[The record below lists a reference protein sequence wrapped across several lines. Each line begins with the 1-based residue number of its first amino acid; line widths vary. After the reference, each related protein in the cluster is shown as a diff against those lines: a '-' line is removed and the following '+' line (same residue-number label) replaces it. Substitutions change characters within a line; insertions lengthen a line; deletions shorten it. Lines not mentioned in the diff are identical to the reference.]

1 MGFVD
6 HARVLLRALLIRI
19 TLLLAGCTV
28 LVIAIWI
35 NLNAGSV
42 ILAGLL
48 SPDSSVDIVV
58 SVARLAAPAVGLW
71 LIYRG
76 LR

>member
-6 HARVLLRALLIRI
+6 RAKVILRALLIRLA
-19 TLLLAGCTV
+19 LLVVGCAA
-28 LVIAIWI
+28 LILAIWI
-35 NLNAGSV
+35 NLDAGNE
-42 ILAGLL
+42 ILAGLF
-48 SPDSSVDIVV
+48 SPRSSVDTAV
-58 SVARLAAPAVGLW
+58 SVARLAAPAFGLW

>member
-1 MGFVD
+1 MAFVD
-6 HARVLLRALLIRI
+6 RAKALLRALLIRLA
-19 TLLLAGCTV
+19 LLVVGCAA

-35 NLNAGSV
+35 NLDAGNE
-42 ILAGLL
+42 ILAGLF
-48 SPDSSVDIVV
+48 SPRSSVDTAV
-58 SVARLAAPAVGLW
+58 SVARLAAPAFALW

>member
-6 HARVLLRALLIRI
+6 RAKVILLALLIRLA
-19 TLLLAGCTV
+19 LLVAGCAA
-28 LVIAIWI
+28 LIIAIWI
-35 NLNAGSV
+35 NLNAGNE
-42 ILAGLL
+42 ILAGLF
-48 SPDSSVDIVV
+48 SPRSSVDTAV
-58 SVARLAAPAVGLW
+58 SVARLAAPAFGLW

>member
-6 HARVLLRALLIRI
+6 RAKALLRALLIRLA
-19 TLLLAGCTV
+19 LLVVGCAA
-28 LVIAIWI
+28 LIIAIWI
-35 NLNAGSV
+35 NLNAGNE
-42 ILAGLL
+42 ILAGLF
-48 SPDSSVDIVV
+48 SPRSSVDTAV
-58 SVARLAAPAVGLW
+58 SVARLAAPGFGLW

>member
-6 HARVLLRALLIRI
+6 RAKVILRALLIRMA
-19 TLLLAGCTV
+19 LLVVGCAA
-28 LVIAIWI
+28 LIIAIWI
-35 NLNAGSV
+35 NLDAGNE
-42 ILAGLL
+42 ILAGLF
-48 SPDSSVDIVV
+48 SPRSSVDTAV
-58 SVARLAAPAVGLW
+58 SVARLAAPAFGLW

>member
-1 MGFVD
+1 MGFVS
-6 HARVLLRALLIRI
+6 HAKEFLRVLLIRAAVLL
-19 TLLLAGCTV
+19 TGCAALIV
-28 LVIAIWI
+28 AVWI
-35 NLNAGSV
+35 NLNAGSE

-48 SPDSSVDIVV
+48 SPDSPQAIAV
-58 SVARLAAPAVGLW
+58 SVARLLAPAPGLW

>member
-6 HARVLLRALLIRI
+6 RAKVLLWALLIRI
-19 TLLLAGCTV
+19 ALLLVGCAV
-28 LVIAIWI
+28 VIIAIWI
-35 NLNAGSV
+35 NLNAGNE
-42 ILAGLL
+42 ILAGLF
-48 SPDSSVDIVV
+48 SPRSSVDTAV
-58 SVARLAAPAVGLW
+58 SVARLAAPAFGLW